1 MKGFIEVTENGGKKL
16 IDIKGLW
23 IVEKAEEYATPHQ
36 TKIYIVR
43 IFESIVYA
51 EETYDEVIK
60 KIEEAQK
67 EGGVSI
73 QYVPYVPPQ
82 EPQIVPL
89 RYVPDVYRTAPMCGY
104 VTSSTSMD
112 AEGNVVAVELAQRED
127 S

>member
-1 MKGFIEVTENGGKKL
+1 MNGFIEVTENGGKKL

-23 IVEKAEEYATPHQ
+23 IVEKAEEYATPHK

-73 QYVPYVPPQ
+73 QYVPYYSLHP
-82 EPQIVPL
+82 EAVPL
-89 RYVPDVYRTAPMCGY
+89 PYIQPYPQTTQPEPLDFPKWKASVLTW
-104 VTSSTSMD
+104 
-112 AEGNVVAVELAQRED
+112 EHNKED